1 MNPQY
6 GLHSDLQPIGMVDCE
21 INSFSSFLFT
31 SASGHASLFLP
42 KLCSD
47 TCEALMD
54 ALDSP
59 MTVAIG
65 VKSLHVIVALL
76 RRRDTRPYLIPLLRD
91 MAFVARSMR
100 KFEPIL

>member
-1 MNPQY
+1 
-6 GLHSDLQPIGMVDCE
+6 
-21 INSFSSFLFT
+21 
-31 SASGHASLFLP
+31 
-42 KLCSD
+42 
-47 TCEALMD
+47 MD

-100 KFEPIL
+100 KFEPIV